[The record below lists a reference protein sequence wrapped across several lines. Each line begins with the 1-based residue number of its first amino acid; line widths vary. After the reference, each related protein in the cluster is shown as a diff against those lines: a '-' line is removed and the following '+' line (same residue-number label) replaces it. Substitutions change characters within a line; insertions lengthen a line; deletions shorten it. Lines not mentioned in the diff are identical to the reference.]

1 MSISGPICRKQ
12 NGEPGHYLLQDIR
25 DAVVQDA
32 NDSEGTGVWANL
44 EAMQAHVPAPSLSAA
59 HYLRLASAGVRQRI
73 DIQKSL
79 GTIPLGTIKIEPSQ
93 RSEFLEHLRKAV
105 YGSILA
111 CFVQGMAT
119 LARADVRE
127 GWNLDLEG
135 VTRIWRAGCIIK
147 SDFIT
152 DVLERHYQTTP
163 EAHPL
168 CGTEISQEIQKCI
181 PSLKLITLNAIEMD
195 ARIPC
200 LSATLEYL
208 KYIGSSSLP
217 TSFTEAQLDSF
228 GSHGFD
234 LKSEPLTEL
243 TKGISR
249 SGPSCVHARF
259 NNCRQT
265 YPQLGFSSTPHQWSL
280 RCGHP
285 VNDPWSIMAS

>member
-12 NGEPGHYLLQDIR
+12 NGEPGHYLLHDIR

-44 EAMQAHVPAPSLSAA
+44 EAMQAHVPVPSLSAA

-79 GTIPLGTIKIEPSQ
+79 GTMPLGTIRIQPPQ

-135 VTRIWRAGCIIK
+135 VARIWRAGCIIK
-147 SDFIT
+147 SDYIT
-152 DVLERHYQTTP
+152 DLLERHYQTTP

-168 CGTEISQEIQKCI
+168 CGTEISQEIKKCI
-181 PSLKLITLNAIEMD
+181 PSLKLVTLNAIEMD

-208 KYIGSSSLP
+208 KYIGSTSLP

-243 TKGISR
+243 TKGI
-249 SGPSCVHARF
+249 
-259 NNCRQT
+259 
-265 YPQLGFSSTPHQWSL
+265 L
-280 RCGHP
+280 RCE
-285 VNDPWSIMAS
+285 VFFFE